1 MGEIKSL
8 ATPRVFIILLVVFI
22 GSFATLYIRSFS
34 NFDLQNFVV
43 HHFVTISLPEES
55 EALVPSVSNISDTST
70 TEAVTFRDE
79 APLMHNMSDTE
90 LLSRASSVVE
100 IRDFT
105 NEKQVQKVAFLFL
118 TPGPLPLSPLWEMF
132 FQGHEGLY
140 SIYVHPHPSFNET
153 YPQDSVFYRRAI
165 PSQPLDWGAMSMVA
179 AERRLLG
186 NALLDSSN
194 QRFVLLSDSCIPLF
208 NFTTTFDYL
217 MASNQSFLES
227 YDEDTERGRGRY
239 NKLMWPAITIQDWR
253 KGSQWFELHRDL
265 ALKII
270 SDTKYY
276 DIFEQF
282 CLPPCYS
289 DEHYMPTLVN
299 IFYSKMSSNRTVTYV
314 DWSRLGE
321 AHPGL
326 FGAKQITRE
335 FLNEIRFGTKN
346 VNVTST
352 ICNLFARKFSLDALE
367 PLLLM
372 APLMYGFEI

>member
-165 PSQPLDWGAMSMVA
+165 PSQVS
-179 AERRLLG
+179 
-186 NALLDSSN
+186 
-194 QRFVLLSDSCIPLF
+194 
-208 NFTTTFDYL
+208 
-217 MASNQSFLES
+217 
-227 YDEDTERGRGRY
+227 
-239 NKLMWPAITIQDWR
+239 
-253 KGSQWFELHRDL
+253 
-265 ALKII
+265 
-270 SDTKYY
+270 
-276 DIFEQF
+276 
-282 CLPPCYS
+282 
-289 DEHYMPTLVN
+289 
-299 IFYSKMSSNRTVTYV
+299 
-314 DWSRLGE
+314 
-321 AHPGL
+321 
-326 FGAKQITRE
+326 
-335 FLNEIRFGTKN
+335 
-346 VNVTST
+346 
-352 ICNLFARKFSLDALE
+352 
-367 PLLLM
+367 
-372 APLMYGFEI
+372 